1 MVGEV
6 VLGFVFGLGMI
17 ILVTSTNFVAIK
29 IISLVCLQI

>member
-6 VLGFVFGLGMI
+6 VLGFVFGLGMV
-17 ILVTSTNFVAIK
+17 ILVASTTFVAIK

>member
-6 VLGFVFGLGMI
+6 VLGFVFGLGME
-17 ILVTSTNFVAIK
+17 ILVMSVNFVALK